1 MLKVNMVFCRSSVE
15 SLVSIA
21 VTSVQ
26 KALKDLCLLDKDE
39 RASIVF
45 QFCVVKL
52 KAYIVFLRDYPL
64 LMPTRAIL
72 KL

>member
-1 MLKVNMVFCRSSVE
+1 M
-15 SLVSIA
+15 SIA

-45 QFCVVKL
+45 QLCVVKL
-52 KAYIVFLRDYPL
+52 KAYIVFFKGLSITHANRINIEVINMAGSANIVYNNN
-64 LMPTRAIL
+64 
-72 KL
+72 

>member
-1 MLKVNMVFCRSSVE
+1 MLKVNMVFCFLSV
-15 SLVSIA
+15 SPLVSIA

-39 RASIVF
+39 RASIVYKL
-45 QFCVVKL
+45 CVVKL

-64 LMPTRAIL
+64 LMPTRSIL

>member
-1 MLKVNMVFCRSSVE
+1 MLKVNMVFCFLSV
-15 SLVSIA
+15 SPLVSIA

-39 RASIVF
+39 RANKL
-45 QFCVVKL
+45 CVVKL

-64 LMPTRAIL
+64 LMPTRSIL